1 MKLQTS
7 KKSMSY
13 TILMHCI
20 IEVSHIL
27 KIYTTSLSLRQIMMP
42 LQFKI
47 LFILIGGQLL
57 HNTVLVPFNLW
68 KWVKIIWLLNLLGL
82 PRWLSDK
89 ESTCNAGDL
98 GSILVSQRSPGEGNG
113 SPLQCFAWEIQW
125 TEEPGGLESMGSKK
139 SATESNN

>member
-1 MKLQTS
+1 MCGV
-7 KKSMSY
+7 KKEGTLSA
-13 TILMHCI
+13 IL
-20 IEVSHIL
+20 VNNL
-27 KIYTTSLSLRQIMMP
+27 FIYTSVKRPQGFP
-42 LQFKI
+42 
-47 LFILIGGQLL
+47 GG
-57 HNTVLVPFNLW
+57 
-68 KWVKIIWLLNLLGL
+68 
-82 PRWLSDK
+82 SDSK